1 MAQITGEHRSFME
14 KEFQKLTEA
23 VKINVHL
30 PAGKCET
37 CDELKELI
45 NEIAEATDHI
55 QVSFIEE
62 DSAEDG
68 GYNYIVDRLPA
79 VAVLDKE
86 GKSRNII
93 FYGLPT
99 VNIFNSLIAMISMQS
114 TGSVDLDEE
123 TTAKVKE
130 LEGAEIQLF
139 VTLNTPKAS
148 ETISV
153 ASAFSMLNE
162 GIHTSVI
169 ELIEFPEMAER
180 YQVLGVPK
188 TIVNEEIK
196 FTGSYSSKELLEII
210 VNKISDVEI

>member
-30 PAGKCET
+30 PAGKCES

-79 VAVLDKE
+79 LAVLDKE
-86 GKSRNII
+86 GNSRNII
-93 FYGLPT
+93 YYGIPSM
-99 VNIFNSLIAMISMQS
+99 NIFNSLISLITMQS
-114 TGSVDLDEE
+114 TGSIDLDEE
-123 TTAKVKE
+123 AMAKVKE
-130 LEGAEIQLF
+130 MEGAEIQLF
-139 VTLNTPKAS
+139 VTLNTPRAS
-148 ETISV
+148 ETIDVTSRF
-153 ASAFSMLNE
+153 AMLND
-162 GIHTSVI
+162 GIHTSVV

-196 FTGSYSSKELLEII
+196 FTGAYTATELLEII
-210 VNKISDVEI
+210 ANKISDVEV

>member
-14 KEFQKLTEA
+14 KEFQKMSEA

-45 NEIAEATDHI
+45 NEIAEATDHL

-93 FYGLPT
+93 YYGLPSA
-99 VNIFNSLIAMISMQS
+99 NLFHSLISLITMQS
-114 TGSVDLDEE
+114 TGNVDMDEE
-123 TTAKVKE
+123 NIEKVKG

-139 VTLNTPKAS
+139 VTPNTPKAS
-148 ETISV
+148 ETIDV
-153 ASAFSMLNE
+153 ASRFAMLNDE
-162 GIHTSVI
+162 IHTSVI

-196 FTGSYSSKELLEII
+196 FTGAYDAGELLEII
-210 VNKISDVEI
+210 INKISDVEV